1 MDEAS
6 LDRLLREA
14 PLPGLGE
21 GHAARL
27 RARLRAQTD
36 ARLRA
41 QTDARARRS
50 RTQWRAAAAMVV
62 LAGGLYA
69 AFAWS
74 SRGEPAVG
82 RVVAV
87 PVYWSRD
94 VRVER
99 LDISRWTCEG
109 CKNETQERPSR
120 REGVNR

>member
-41 QTDARARRS
+41 QTDARLR
-50 RTQWRAAAAMVV
+50 AMVV

-99 LDISRWTCEG
+99 LDISRWTCQG
-109 CKNETQERPSR
+109 CKN
-120 REGVNR
+120 